1 MIPEG
6 EASQIWDRRSGQH
19 LANIGDINRR
29 IKDNF
34 TRLRTQFKKLYPDE
48 RMEIVSQ
55 IEADWRMYS
64 ASIAAMKTETRQ
76 GDFHR
81 DVAQAEARVS
91 QKYYDMMKK
100 AESEGTAE
108 GQQRKRNLGWERYF
122 ELIPARIEIAE
133 RMEFRLGTLVQPV
146 NAGRDLY
153 DDTKSQVVAESF
165 EDGLGVIYV
174 KAGQKPPKGPLERR
188 KADG

>member
-19 LANIGDINRR
+19 LANIGDINKR

-34 TRLRTQFKKLYPDE
+34 TRLRTQFKELYPDE
-48 RMEIVSQ
+48 RMKIVSQ

-81 DVAQAEARVS
+81 DVAQAEARAS
-91 QKYYDMMKK
+91 QKYHDLMKK
-100 AESEGTAE
+100 AESEGTAV
-108 GQQRKRNLGWERYF
+108 GQQRKRNLGLQRDL
-122 ELIPARIEIAE
+122 ELITAR
-133 RMEFRLGTLVQPV
+133 
-146 NAGRDLY
+146 
-153 DDTKSQVVAESF
+153 
-165 EDGLGVIYV
+165 
-174 KAGQKPPKGPLERR
+174 
-188 KADG
+188 